1 MELPLRH
8 TEVVKH
14 SAAIAI
20 SNEVTLLQRRAW
32 NVMLAHAF
40 DGLIERDS
48 HVMGLADLV
57 AHLGITTRNVTH
69 LRDTLRG
76 LVDTKVEWD
85 VLGKGGK
92 RRWGVA
98 ALLAHVEVEAGHV
111 EYSFALPLRERLY
124 RPDIYARISLSVQNK
139 FKSKYA
145 LALYELLVD
154 YLGVGQTGWIELET
168 FRRLMGVAEGEHP
181 EYKKFNQ
188 RIVQVA
194 LREVNKLSDITVS
207 VETRRPGR
215 QVEALKFKARAK
227 QATAAAEVEK
237 VQARTHKPVL
247 PPATGGRLVAPA
259 EEPDAYETW
268 FAALAPLEQSS
279 FEARASAIVERQHP
293 DAKPMSRKAFVW
305 MTMRELWAA
314 EQARNVE

>member
-40 DGLIERDS
+40 EGLIEHDS
-48 HVMGLADLV
+48 HVMGLSDLV

-111 EYSFALPLRERLY
+111 TYSFALPLRERLY
-124 RPDIYARISLSVQNK
+124 RPDIFARISLSVQNK

-168 FRRLMGVAEGEHP
+168 FRRLMGVAEGEHT

-194 LREVNKLSDITVS
+194 LREVNKLSDITVK
-207 VETRRPGR
+207 VETRRTGR
-215 QVEALKFKARAK
+215 QVEALKFKAHAK
-227 QATAAAEVEK
+227 HATLAAHVEE
-237 VQARTHKPVL
+237 VQARGQTPVM
-247 PPATGGRLVAPA
+247 PPAAGSTARRAL
-259 EEPDAYETW
+259 EEPDAFETW
-268 FAALAPLEQSS
+268 FSALAPLEKSS
-279 FEARASAIVERQHP
+279 FEARAEGIVERQHP
-293 DAKPMSRKAFVW
+293 NAKPMSRKAFVG

-314 EQARNVE
+314 EKEG